1 MINQR
6 IKGILLI
13 FWFVIKDFYNEG
25 DGVVDNNMKYSIQL
39 AMLNQLLMLKLITA
53 KEYNTIKIELMRKY
67 NIMILNA

>member
-1 MINQR
+1 MIYQR

-39 AMLNQLLMLKLITA
+39 AMLNQLLALKLITD

-67 NIMILNA
+67 NIMIVNA

>member
-1 MINQR
+1 MIHQR

-39 AMLNQLLMLKLITA
+39 AMLNQLLALKLITD

-67 NIMILNA
+67 NIMIVNA